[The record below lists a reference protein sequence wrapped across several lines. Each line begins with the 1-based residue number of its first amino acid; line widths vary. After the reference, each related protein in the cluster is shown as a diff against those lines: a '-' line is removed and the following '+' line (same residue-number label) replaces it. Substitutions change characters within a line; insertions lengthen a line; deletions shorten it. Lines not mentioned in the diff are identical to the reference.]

1 MKINTFPP
9 NFLLTGYFITALEQ
23 KKKGFHDFWTAI
35 IYDYMKVEENNTLG
49 FFVDYYDNAF

>member
-1 MKINTFPP
+1 
-9 NFLLTGYFITALEQ
+9 LTGYFITALEQ